1 MTPEEQRRELLR
13 NFDRAEQALR
23 ANLRLLGGVHQAR
36 AHTERALG
44 HTLEAYIATS
54 EIGKGR
60 TVKQLV
66 ADLEMLDRLFLKID
80 YQPRHMAVVKQS

>member
-44 HTLEAYIATS
+44 PHPGGLYRDQRKRQGQDCEAV
-54 EIGKGR
+54 GR
-60 TVKQLV
+60 
-66 ADLEMLDRLFLKID
+66 R
-80 YQPRHMAVVKQS
+80 P

>member
-1 MTPEEQRRELLR
+1 MTPDEQRRELLR

-36 AHTERALG
+36 AHTERAVG
-44 HTLEAYIATS
+44 HTLEAYIAIK

-60 TVKQLV
+60 TVAQLV
-66 ADLEMLDRLFLKID
+66 ADLKILERVFLRINSH
-80 YQPRHMAVVKQS
+80 PRQKVVFRHD

>member
-23 ANLRLLGGVHQAR
+23 ANLHILGGGHQVR

-54 EIGKGR
+54 ESGKGR

-66 ADLEMLDRLFLKID
+66 ADLEMLDRLFVKID
-80 YQPRHMAVVKQS
+80 YQPRHKAVVKQS

>member
-54 EIGKGR
+54 ESGKGR
-60 TVKQLV
+60 TVKQ
-66 ADLEMLDRLFLKID
+66 
-80 YQPRHMAVVKQS
+80 STGCS